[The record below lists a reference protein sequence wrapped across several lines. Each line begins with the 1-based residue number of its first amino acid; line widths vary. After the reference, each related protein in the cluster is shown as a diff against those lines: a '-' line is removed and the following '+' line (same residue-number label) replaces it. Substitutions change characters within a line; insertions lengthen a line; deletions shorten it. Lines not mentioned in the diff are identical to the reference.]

1 MLIKY
6 EIKILFSAEN
16 DSIKLPFREIDN
28 KGKTVM
34 KLVEI
39 LFLLFNMGKI

>member
-16 DSIKLPFREIDN
+16 DSIKLLFREIDN